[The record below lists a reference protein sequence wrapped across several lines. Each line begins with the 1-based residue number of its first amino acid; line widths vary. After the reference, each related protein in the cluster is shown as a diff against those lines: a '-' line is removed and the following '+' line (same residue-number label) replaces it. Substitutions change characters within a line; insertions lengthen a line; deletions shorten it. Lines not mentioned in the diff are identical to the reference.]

1 MPADTTGKLY
11 DQFAPPEWL
20 TLVLEALA
28 RDDGGEVRRLAASCP
43 RKAYTAPDLEF
54 GDRVRVAFDT
64 VAVVC
69 IDLRALNCRL
79 HALHWAVAAAR
90 EMATLH
96 QINADM
102 AFLDG
107 FLCGKGRPQI
117 EFYVH
122 DEKAREPATDAVADD
137 DPDALAAVAPHFSAR
152 MATIEDRAQRSTDCI
167 LQPLARAACAV
178 ATEFVTAWRAFG
190 RFCRERLGV
199 PPETMLEAW
208 GFPVP
213 EDYRA
218 TAEQYDHVK
227 PDPADVDEYFRHVCV
242 HWDRRFGGG
251 EEGGAARG

>member
-1 MPADTTGKLY
+1 MPPNTTGKLY
-11 DQFAPPEWL
+11 DQFAPPERL

-43 RKAYTAPDLEF
+43 RKAFTAPDPEF

-69 IDLRALNCRL
+69 IDLRALYCRL
-79 HALHWAVAAAR
+79 HTLHWAMAAAR

-96 QINADM
+96 HINADM

-107 FLCGKGRPQI
+107 ILCGKGRPQI
-117 EFYVH
+117 EFYAFDANRPAASAAVED
-122 DEKAREPATDAVADD
+122 DESDAIE
-137 DPDALAAVAPHFSAR
+137 AVAPDCSAR
-152 MATIEDRAQRSTDCI
+152 MAAISDRAQRSTDCI
-167 LQPLARAACAV
+167 LQPLARAAYVV

-190 RFCRERLGV
+190 RFCRERLRV
-199 PPETMLEAW
+199 SPETMLEAW
-208 GFPVP
+208 GFPAP

-218 TAEQYDHVK
+218 TAEQYDHIK
-227 PDPADVDEYFRHVCV
+227 PDPAKEEEYFRHVCV

-251 EEGGAARG
+251 KDVGAAHG